1 MPPRPHLG
9 WIPPRPHVIA
19 EAAPWLDPAGLVP
32 LRHHPMNEHLAAR
45 SVAQGPLVPVPL
57 RHQTMD
63 D

>member
-1 MPPRPHLG
+1 
-9 WIPPRPHVIA
+9 VIA